1 MEIENEHLENQKKIK
16 IIWTGFFPQNRP
28 VHPVHRLDR
37 RFKRSNPGSVSIR
50 SNDRT
55 EPELWP
61 AGDRTGRSG
70 PVFKTM
76 LLALFII

>member
-16 IIWTGFFPQNRP
+16 KFEPVFSLRTGRL
-28 VHPVHRLDR
+28 VRLDR

-55 EPELWP
+55 ELEQWP
-61 AGDRTGRSG
+61 VGSPTGWTDWQSNRSDQPVRSG
-70 PVFKTM
+70 F
-76 LLALFII
+76 